1 MNCCKCYTVI
11 KSWVWRGQPSDVQ
24 VISASSSVQSEAWIV
39 LKFIVKGFFFVA
51 HPQSRDELRLLPQ
64 TLLVPIHF
72 CQFVIDEALQSHAV
86 TLVSW
91 HKYFPLMWHRVLIIR
106 LSWSQKRDKIIFIDE
121 TKSKIMVNSTRKSFR
136 TSWINED
143 KTHPFSPRI
152 RVWER
157 PLAVEITSCWCVW
170 LCRLSEHIDAVN
182 PLQRQ
187 GFVWLDDL
195 LWCWM
200 PYLGNT
206 LGQVH
211 WSAHWNVIPGTK

>member
-1 MNCCKCYTVI
+1 MSWGFCPRRCLYQYIFANLSLMKHCK
-11 KSWVWRGQPSDVQ
+11 
-24 VISASSSVQSEAWIV
+24 
-39 LKFIVKGFFFVA
+39 
-51 HPQSRDELRLLPQ
+51 
-64 TLLVPIHF
+64 
-72 CQFVIDEALQSHAV
+72 V
-86 TLVSW
+86 TLS
-91 HKYFPLMWHRVLIIR
+91 PLWADTNISPWWDTEFWSFAWAEVKRETR
-106 LSWSQKRDKIIFIDE
+106 LFSLMRQNQSL
-121 TKSKIMVNSTRKSFR
+121 VNSTRKSFR

-143 KTHPFSPRI
+143 KTHPFSLRI

-157 PLAVEITSCWCVW
+157 PLAVEITCWCVW

-211 WSAHWNVIPGTK
+211 WSVHWTVIPGTKLNELHKKTDSS